1 MVLQQALADVT
12 GQPFDA
18 LLQEAV
24 LGPLQMHRSTFV
36 SSPHA
41 QTHTKLLWPAPFL
54 PNSLSPI
61 CWAVQAQPLSPSLEH
76 NAARAHPEVPGDDQ
90 AGEKWHVYP
99 EQYAAGL
106 WTTPTDLGRF
116 LIEVQL
122 SVAGRSNK
130 VLSQTMAAKMVTTL
144 PFVT

>member
-1 MVLQQALADVT
+1 MVLQQALVDVT

-90 AGEKWHVYP
+90 AGEKCEDRGGALHVTCSTP
-99 EQYAAGL
+99 PVLAVAVAA
-106 WTTPTDLGRF
+106 
-116 LIEVQL
+116 V
-122 SVAGRSNK
+122 
-130 VLSQTMAAKMVTTL
+130 
-144 PFVT
+144 